1 MQYKIEH
8 RIGVPASSLA
18 IWDVLSD
25 LGRWPEWNTVYPE
38 VKGLLRIQQRLTMT
52 EAFPGA
58 KPKTIKPLVVDWV
71 PNFQIIWAF
80 NAWGGLIKRIR
91 YIEIE
96 PLTEENTNC
105 VLSNG
110 EIWDGLLG
118 PAIAKGKHQRKL
130 LKAGFEQFNKDAVER
145 LRKVAAGEAIA
156 EGDRG

>member
-8 RIGVPASSLA
+8 RIGVPASSHA

-25 LGRWPEWNTVYPE
+25 LGRWPEWNTLYPE
-38 VKGLLRIQQRLTMT
+38 VKGLLRIQQRLTIT

-80 NAWGGLIKRIR
+80 NEMGGLIKRIR

-118 PAIAKGKHQRKL
+118 PAIAKAKHKRQQ

>member
-25 LGRWPEWNTVYPE
+25 LGRWPEWNSVYPE
-38 VKGLLRIQQRLTMT
+38 VKGLLRIQQRLTLT
-52 EAFPGA
+52 EAFPGE
-58 KPKTIKPLVVDWV
+58 KPKTIRPLVVDWV
-71 PNFQIIWAF
+71 PNFQIIWAI
-80 NAWGGLIKRIR
+80 NGMGGLVKRIR

-118 PAIAKGKHQRKL
+118 PTIANRKHHRKM
-130 LKAGFEQFNKDAVER
+130 LKAGFEQFNRDAVER

>member
-8 RIGVPASSLA
+8 RIGVPASSHA

-25 LGRWPEWNTVYPE
+25 LGRWPEWNTLYPQ
-38 VKGLLRIQQRLTMT
+38 VSGLLRIQQRLTMT
-52 EAFPGA
+52 EAFPGVE
-58 KPKTIKPLVVDWV
+58 PKIIKPLVVDWV
-71 PNFQIIWAF
+71 PNFQIIWAI
-80 NAWGGLIKRIR
+80 NDMAGLVKRIR

-96 PLTEENTNC
+96 PLDDDNTRC

-118 PAIAKGKHQRKL
+118 PSIAKAKHRRKV
-130 LKAGFEQFNKDAVER
+130 LKAGFEQFNKDALER
-145 LRKVAAGEAIA
+145 LRQVAAGKAIA

>member
-8 RIGVPASSLA
+8 RIGVPASSHA

-25 LGRWPEWNTVYPE
+25 LGRWPEWNTLYPE
-38 VKGLLRIQQRLTMT
+38 VKGLLRIQQRLTIT

-80 NAWGGLIKRIR
+80 NEMGGLIKRIR

-118 PAIAKGKHQRKL
+118 PAIAKAKHKRQQ
-130 LKAGFEQFNKDAVER
+130 LKAGFERFNRDAVER